1 MAPMASA
8 NFQNNISDLPMKKL
22 LVCLFAVALL
32 TGTALTAE
40 AAKQIAFG
48 KGKSSASVS
57 GKVQGSNDVDY
68 VIRASAGQ
76 TMTVDFKAG
85 KGAAYFNVLPPGS
98 SGEAIFVGSSEG
110 NHFKAALP
118 SDGDYTIRV
127 YLMGGAKDSDKP
139 VTYTLKVGIPASA
152 KPASTGKA
160 NSETAVAEKACLAA
174 VAKKVGVSASKLK
187 VIDVQSAEAGI
198 GVNIQV
204 PDATAPWSCLSDKK
218 GHVQGASF
226 TGSEGDM

>member
-1 MAPMASA
+1 
-8 NFQNNISDLPMKKL
+8 MKKL
-22 LVCLFAVALL
+22 LVCLLAGALL

-68 VIRASAGQ
+68 VIRAGAGQ
-76 TMTVDFKAG
+76 TMTIDFKAG

-98 SGEAIFVGSSEG
+98 TGEAIFVGSSEG

-127 YLMGGAKDSDKP
+127 YLMGGAKDSGKP
-139 VTYTLKVGIPASA
+139 VTYTLKVGIPASGKSSA
-152 KPASTGKA
+152 ATASSSSSNVKT
-160 NSETAVAEKACLAA
+160 AEKNCLAA
-174 VAKKVGVSASKLK
+174 VAKKVGVSSSKLS
-187 VIDVQSAEAGI
+187 VIYSSEAESGI
-198 GVNIQV
+198 GIDIKV
-204 PDATAPWSCLSDKK
+204 PDATDPWFCLTDRK
-218 GHVQGASF
+218 GKVEDVRF
-226 TGSEGDM
+226 KGSEGKL

>member
-1 MAPMASA
+1 
-8 NFQNNISDLPMKKL
+8 MKKL
-22 LVCLFAVALL
+22 LVCLLAGALL
-32 TGTALTAE
+32 SGTALTAE

-57 GKVQGSNDVDY
+57 GKIQGSNDVDY

-98 SGEAIFVGSSEG
+98 TGEAIFVGSSEG
-110 NHFKAALP
+110 DHFKAALP

-139 VTYTLKVGIPASA
+139 VTYTLKVGIPAS
-152 KPASTGKA
+152 GKSSA
-160 NSETAVAEKACLAA
+160 ATTSSSSSNVKTAEKNCLAA
-174 VAKKVGVSASKLK
+174 VAKKVGVSSSKLS
-187 VIDVQSAEAGI
+187 VIYSSEAESGI
-198 GVNIQV
+198 GIDIKV
-204 PDATAPWSCLSDKK
+204 PDATDPWFCLTDRK
-218 GHVQGASF
+218 GKVEDVRF
-226 TGSEGDM
+226 KGSEGNL

>member
-1 MAPMASA
+1 
-8 NFQNNISDLPMKKL
+8 MKKL
-22 LVCLFAVALL
+22 LVCLLAGALL

-57 GKVQGSNDVDY
+57 GKVQGGSDVDY
-68 VIRASAGQ
+68 VLRASAGQ
-76 TMTVDFKAG
+76 TMTVDFKAS

-98 SGEAIFVGSSEG
+98 TGEAIFVGSNDG
-110 NHFKAALP
+110 NHFKADLP
-118 SDGDYTIRV
+118 SDGDYTIRI

-139 VTYTLKVGIPASA
+139 VTYTLKVGIPAA
-152 KPASTGKA
+152 PKAATTGKA

-174 VAKKVGVSASKLK
+174 VAKKVGVSVSKLK

-226 TGSEGDM
+226 TGSEGAM